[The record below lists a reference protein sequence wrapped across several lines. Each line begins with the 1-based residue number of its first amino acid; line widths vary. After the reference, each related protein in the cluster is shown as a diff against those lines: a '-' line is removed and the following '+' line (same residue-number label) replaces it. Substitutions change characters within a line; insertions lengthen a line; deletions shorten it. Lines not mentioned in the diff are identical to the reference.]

1 MRNLKKSKR
10 VYNNKAVKGYIV
22 ALGGANLD
30 IKGYPAKC
38 FIPGTSNPGRIFS
51 TPGGVARNTAASLA
65 ELQSRVYLISAV
77 GQDFYG
83 EMILKKTGNSGVNLE
98 YIIKS
103 SRYQTGTYLA
113 LMDNQG
119 ELQAA
124 VADMEIIEEIVPEK
138 LEELFTLFSQ
148 ADYIFADTNL
158 TVPTLE
164 WLMAAGFKAKI
175 IVDPV
180 SLKKADKIKDLIGKT
195 AYLTP
200 NLEEFFYLYG
210 PRGDLKLERN
220 IENNSNRTSGAI
232 EKIKRIAEIVAS
244 SRSKL
249 TPGTKLL
256 VSLGSAG
263 VIYAGPKQHFHQ
275 PTPGEIY
282 HSSLEEKGKKIIE
295 TTGAGDA
302 LTAGFIR
309 GMQLGLD
316 PEEAAALG
324 QQAALLTIQSREAA
338 VSNLAE
344 QLEGK

>member
-1 MRNLKKSKR
+1 MRNLIKNKR
-10 VYNNKAVKGYIV
+10 GYDNKAANGYVV

-30 IKGYPAKC
+30 IKGYPEKC

-77 GQDFYG
+77 GEDFYG

-98 YIIKS
+98 YIIKTNK
-103 SRYQTGTYLA
+103 YQTGTYLA
-113 LMDNQG
+113 ILDKKG

-124 VADMEIIEEIVPEK
+124 VADMEIIREIAPEK
-138 LEELFTLFSQ
+138 LEEMFCLLSQ

-158 TVPTLE
+158 AVPVLE
-164 WLMAAGFKAKI
+164 WLLTAGFEANI

-180 SLKKADKIKDLIGKT
+180 SLKKAGKIKNLIGKI

-200 NLEEFFYLYG
+200 NLVEFFYLYG
-210 PRGDLKLERN
+210 LREDLKLDINNRN
-220 IENNSNRTSGAI
+220 KSNRTSGVAA
-232 EKIKRIAEIVAS
+232 KVRRTAEIVAS

-263 VIYAGPKQHFHQ
+263 VIYAGPEQHFYQ
-275 PTPGEIY
+275 PSPGE
-282 HSSLEEKGKKIIE
+282 KGIKIIE

-309 GMQLGLD
+309 GLQLGFD

-324 QQAALLTIQSREAA
+324 QQAALLTVQSREAA
-338 VSNLAE
+338 VSELAE
-344 QLEGK
+344 KLAGNKETGDFN

>member
-10 VYNNKAVKGYIV
+10 GYDNKAVNGYVV

-30 IKGYPAKC
+30 IKGYPEKC

-113 LMDNQG
+113 LLDNQG

-124 VADMEIIEEIVPEK
+124 VADMEIIREIVPEK
-138 LEELFTLFSQ
+138 LEDMFCLLSQ

-158 TVPTLE
+158 PVPVLE
-164 WLMAAGFKAKI
+164 WLMAAGFEANI

-180 SLKKADKIKDLIGKT
+180 SLKKAGKIKNLIGKI

-210 PRGDLKLERN
+210 LKEDLKLDIN
-220 IENNSNRTSGAI
+220 NKNNSNGTSGAAG
-232 EKIKRIAEIVAS
+232 KVRRIAEIVVS

-263 VIYAGPKQHFHQ
+263 VIYAGPEQNFYQ
-275 PTPGEIY
+275 PSPGK
-282 HSSLEEKGKKIIE
+282 KGRKIIE

-309 GMQLGLD
+309 GLQLGLD

-324 QQAALLTIQSREAA
+324 QQAALLTIQSRDAV

-344 QLEGK
+344 QLAGNKETGDFK